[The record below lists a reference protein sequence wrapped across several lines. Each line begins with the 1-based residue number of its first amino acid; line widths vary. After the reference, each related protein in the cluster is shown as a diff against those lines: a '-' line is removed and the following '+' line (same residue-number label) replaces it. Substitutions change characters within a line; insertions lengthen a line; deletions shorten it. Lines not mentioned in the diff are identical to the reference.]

1 MERYIVTA
9 SLCWSQP
16 HSQTP
21 RDTSLS
27 LGVCEWGCDQHQLA
41 VTVLLSIAPSLHP
54 SLPSFPPFSPV
65 LPPSLPP
72 SPPSL
77 PPSILLLSSSGW
89 PGLPPLVFVPIVSFY
104 NTSNVFSSA
113 TPSVGGRGRYP
124 VAAPAPSEESGEVPS
139 GRPRTFCGGQW
150 REGGLQGGSNG
161 KGEL

>member
-1 MERYIVTA
+1 MDRYIVTA
-9 SLCWSQP
+9 SLRWSHS

-21 RDTSLS
+21 RDKDVSLR
-27 LGVCEWGCDQHQLA
+27 VCEWGCDQHKLA
-41 VTVLLSIAPSLHP
+41 VTVPLSIAPSLHP

-72 SPPSL
+72 SLPSL

-124 VAAPAPSEESGEVPS
+124 VAAPAPSVEGGEVPGGRPRTFCGGAGEVPS
-139 GRPRTFCGGQW
+139 GRPRAF
-150 REGGLQGGSNG
+150 
-161 KGEL
+161 